1 MSKFCLLLFYMRRR
15 GLVRFHLLQIR
26 SRSCVFFD
34 ITFSFLSCL
43 SCFSRHHVLLSFSL
57 LCIVLSWRHYN
68 GGRLTHAKPRNAA
81 QRRIR
86 AHLLMHKKRQNKKPN
101 VGLEPT
107 ASRSPDIEVLRA
119 TIAPAGL
126 ICRVDVSIDIY
137 WLHRMCVELGPSSRF
152 HWLEIAEIKPSHVAR
167 RTPKLSIIETVASYY
182 TLHTSAQTLL

>member
-1 MSKFCLLLFYMRRR
+1 MLEPFFKLSFHLSQSFFLFFFFEVFSFFLSPKQLFFFSYMLGGMNNEGVIWMSKFCLLLFYMRRR

-86 AHLLMHKKRQNKKPN
+86 AHRTQPPPPPPPVYH
-101 VGLEPT
+101 
-107 ASRSPDIEVLRA
+107 
-119 TIAPAGL
+119 
-126 ICRVDVSIDIY
+126 
-137 WLHRMCVELGPSSRF
+137 HHFPSS
-152 HWLEIAEIKPSHVAR
+152 KKTKTPSDA
-167 RTPKLSIIETVASYY
+167 
-182 TLHTSAQTLL
+182 